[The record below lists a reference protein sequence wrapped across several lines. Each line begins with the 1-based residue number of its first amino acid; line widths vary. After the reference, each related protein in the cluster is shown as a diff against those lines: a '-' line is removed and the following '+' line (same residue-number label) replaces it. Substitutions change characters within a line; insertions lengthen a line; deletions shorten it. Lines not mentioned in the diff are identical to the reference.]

1 VHVVTLMVLVPS
13 SLLLLLLLHPATLL
27 SKLGHPQQPPTSPS
41 SPLFDVVW
49 NSDLSLHCQA
59 LNATLRLEENG
70 IRTNT
75 NQAWFG
81 RTIATLYGAGGAM
94 PSADGPNGSLVNGG
108 IPQLANRSLIE
119 QQTQILLE
127 AAVPADFDG
136 LGVFDIEYPQ
146 LYPLWQYDFGPG
158 DQLVRRLATNY
169 SAARSG
175 LNGSALVNRTV
186 ADFNSGMQALW
197 QLQLRTAKRLYPHAT
212 FGYYRM
218 PHCWFSEAQPTAPCN
233 GQMSDGDALAWL
245 WATETGLFPGVY
257 FASGATNRSNRD
269 AIDRLIS
276 TVRESIRVAQGH
288 GGGRPKVMP
297 FVSYAYRGGPSDHHQ
312 LPDEMMWAM
321 VSAPASL
328 GADGVVIWG
337 GSGDALTVDC
347 KNLSA
352 AFDRLQPRLKA
363 LRAEL
368 TECASVNCTGH
379 GRCARWYSP
388 MRCVCNAGWTGPACA
403 TPR

>member
-1 VHVVTLMVLVPS
+1 MVAVPS
-13 SLLLLLLLHPATLL
+13 SVLLLLLLQPMPLL
-27 SKLGHPQQPPTSPS
+27 SSQLGQQQPPDVPS
-41 SPLFDVVW
+41 SRPLFDVVW

-70 IRTNT
+70 IRSNA
-75 NQAWFG
+75 NQSWFG
-81 RTIATLYGAGGAM
+81 RTIATLYGAGSAM
-94 PSADGPNGSLVNGG
+94 PSAAGPNGSLVNGG
-108 IPQLANRSLIE
+108 IPQLANRSLIV
-119 QQTQILLE
+119 QQTKALLE
-127 AAVPADFDG
+127 AALPADFDG

-146 LYPLWQYDFGPG
+146 LYPLWQYDFGPD

-169 SAARSG
+169 SAVRSG
-175 LNGSALVNRTV
+175 LHGSALVNRTV

-197 QLQLRTAKRLYPHAT
+197 QLQIQTAKRLYPNGT

-218 PHCWFSEAQPTAPCN
+218 PHCWYSEAQPTTPCN
-233 GQMSDGDALAWL
+233 GQESDGDALAWL
-245 WATETGLFPGVY
+245 WGTEQGVFPGAY

-276 TVRESIRVAQGH
+276 TVREATRVAQTH

-328 GADGVVIWG
+328 GAHQN
-337 GSGDALTVDC
+337 AL
-347 KNLSA
+347 LLA
-352 AFDRLQPRLKA
+352 A
-363 LRAEL
+363 
-368 TECASVNCTGH
+368 
-379 GRCARWYSP
+379 
-388 MRCVCNAGWTGPACA
+388 AG
-403 TPR
+403 